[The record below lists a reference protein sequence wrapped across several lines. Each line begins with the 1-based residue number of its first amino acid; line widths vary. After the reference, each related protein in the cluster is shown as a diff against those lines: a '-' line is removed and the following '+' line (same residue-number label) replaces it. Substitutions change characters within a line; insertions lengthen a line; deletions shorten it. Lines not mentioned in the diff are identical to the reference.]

1 MSMSNAAEQAL
12 LDLLFLNTDWANVG
26 DAGGLQNSATAGS
39 FYVALHTA
47 DPGEAGD
54 QTTSEAAYTSYA
66 RVAVAR
72 SAGGWTRTTSTIANT
87 ALVQFPQCSGSS
99 ALCTHFSIGV
109 AAGYVQYA
117 WGAGDTG
124 AVGGYVAEWVCD
136 FSGLALTVP
145 TNGYVTVQVV
155 DALGV

>member
-1 MSMSNAAEQAL
+1 MTTVFMKEGDRLPALRMQL
-12 LDLLFLNTDWANVG
+12 LDSTGAPIDLTAASSVTFRMR
-26 DAGGLQNSATAGS
+26 NSSG
-39 FYVALHTA
+39 
-47 DPGEAGD
+47 
-54 QTTSEAAYTSYA
+54 
-66 RVAVAR
+66 
-72 SAGGWTRTTSTIANT
+72 
-87 ALVQFPQCSGSS
+87 ALVAMAGT
-99 ALCTHFSIGV
+99 ATIIT
-109 AAGYVQYA
+109 AATGYVQYA